1 MIDNLEM
8 NSQEIS
14 RINTNLKENL
24 TIMLQKISFI
34 QDFWIFRVNGT
45 RIFSYVRDP
54 LIKKSMF
61 GMYLSAFNGIVK
73 EMGHGGLKSFKIR
86 DKLFTIFAKDGY
98 LFVAS
103 SIADNK
109 EKKIQ
114 KYMNDFSNLFFSSEL
129 HGLDL

>member
-1 MIDNLEM
+1 MMDKMEM
-8 NSQEIS
+8 NAQEIS
-14 RINTNLKENL
+14 LINSNVRDTL
-24 TIMLQKISFI
+24 TEMLQKINFI
-34 QDFWIFRVNGT
+34 QDFWIFRVNGE

-61 GMYLSAFNGIVK
+61 GMYLSAFNGLVK
-73 EMGHGGLKSFKIR
+73 EMGQGALKSFKIR
-86 DKLFTIFAKDGY
+86 DKLFTVFAKNKF

-114 KYMNDFSNLFFSSEL
+114 KYMNEFSNLFFSS
-129 HGLDL
+129 

>member
-1 MIDNLEM
+1 MDM
-8 NSQEIS
+8 NSQEINKIDS
-14 RINTNLKENL
+14 KLRDNL
-24 TIMLQKISFI
+24 TIMLQKINFI

-61 GMYLSAFNGIVK
+61 GMYLSALNGIVK
-73 EMGHGGLKSFKIR
+73 DLGHGGLKSFKIN
-86 DKLFTIFAKDGY
+86 DKSYIVYAKNGY

-109 EKKIQ
+109 EKKIK
-114 KYMNDFSNLFFSSEL
+114 KYMKDFSNLFFSS
-129 HGLDL
+129 